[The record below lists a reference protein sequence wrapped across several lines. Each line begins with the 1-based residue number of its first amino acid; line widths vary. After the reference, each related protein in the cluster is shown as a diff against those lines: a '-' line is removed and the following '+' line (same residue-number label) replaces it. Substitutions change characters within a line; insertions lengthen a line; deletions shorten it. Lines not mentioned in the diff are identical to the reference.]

1 MIREAM
7 KDYKIEQNII
17 FIFNEIMKIINLEH
31 EIMLQCTAL
40 HCDVPGIDSK

>member
-1 MIREAM
+1 M

-31 EIMLQCTAL
+31 EIML
-40 HCDVPGIDSK
+40 